1 MGVKSRTSKAYRVPR
16 KLPMKRVWEYSPA
29 IRTFFWNRDHYSRML
44 NHNLETDE
52 ELLAW
57 CEEYSCNVYQNWVE
71 CPDDETATMFI
82 LRWS

>member
-1 MGVKSRTSKAYRVPR
+1 
-16 KLPMKRVWEYSPA
+16 
-29 IRTFFWNRDHYSRML
+29 ML

-52 ELLAW
+52 ELVAW

-71 CPDDETATMFI
+71 CPDDETVTMFI